1 MSKLTECWMGTNAYI
16 GSSIPIEF
24 GMLRELTDLRMT
36 NSGLVSSIPSEIGFL
51 SNLRYLL
58 LTGNNLVGP
67 IPSELGRLSM
77 LVSLLLDDN
86 AGLVSNS
93 GGIPAE
99 LVTLCIGASIQ
110 CTLP

>member
-1 MSKLTECWMGTNAYI
+1 MSKLTECWMGTNAYT
-16 GSSIPIEF
+16 GSSIPSEF

-36 NSGLVSSIPSEIGFL
+36 NSGLVSSIPSEIGTL
-51 SNLRYLL
+51 SNLKYLL

-77 LVSLLLDDN
+77 LVSLLLDGN
-86 AGLVSNS
+86 AELVSNS
-93 GGIPAE
+93 GEIPVE
-99 LVTLCIGASIQ
+99 LVDLCNVSRVQ